1 MLLDDLIGAFI
12 QSLRSQ
18 RGYSEHTIR
27 NYRIDLKQFRD
38 FLGEKGEEERAGD
51 EGPRLD
57 SINFNL
63 FREYLGRLFSR
74 YKRRTIARKLSA
86 IRSFFDFLEK
96 KGIVAG
102 NPAADISTPK
112 QEKYDP
118 PFLPVDEMFRLL
130 ERPDRSKPLGLRDL
144 AILEVFYSC
153 GIRVSELE
161 GLNLS
166 SIDFE
171 QRLIRVMGKGNK
183 ERIIPIGKSALS
195 AVREYMDAFASL
207 RRKTHGSESE
217 GPLFL
222 NVRGGRLSSRG
233 IYNVVKKY
241 AREGLLTG
249 EISPHALRHTFATH
263 LLDGGADLRAV
274 QELLGHVSLST
285 TQKYTHVSMDRLM
298 EIYDKAHP
306 RSKS

>member
-1 MLLDDLIGAFI
+1 MLLDDLIGAFM
-12 QSLRSQ
+12 QNLRFQ

-27 NYRIDLKQFRD
+27 NYRIDLRQFQAFLSENDGELREDSHGPQLDTID
-38 FLGEKGEEERAGD
+38 FK
-51 EGPRLD
+51 
-57 SINFNL
+57 L

-74 YKRRTIARKLSA
+74 YKRKTIARKLSA

-96 KGIVAG
+96 KGLVAG

-118 PFLPVDEMFRLL
+118 PFLPIDEMFRLL

-166 SIDFE
+166 GIDFE
-171 QRLIRVMGKGNK
+171 QRLIKVMGKGKK
-183 ERIIPIGKSALS
+183 ERIIPIGKSALK
-195 AVREYMDAFASL
+195 AVRDYMDAVVPL
-207 RRKTHGSESE
+207 REKNHGSSPE

-222 NVRGGRLSSRG
+222 NVRGGRLSTRG
-233 IYNVVKKY
+233 IYNVVRKY
-241 AREGLLTG
+241 AKEGLLSG

-306 RSKS
+306 RSK